1 MDRKINA
8 YMELLDENNG
18 AKFSECEKHRLY
30 LWRIW
35 DESKTKIMFIGL
47 NPSKA
52 NKSFDDNTMKRVKQI
67 SLNLG
72 YGGCYMTNLFT
83 FISKDPSGLDM
94 ALGNHE
100 SSDEILKYV
109 ASKCSK
115 IVFAWGNFKVM
126 GRDNEIKK
134 MFPDAY
140 ALKINQNGSPR
151 HPLYVNADIAPV
163 KYQ

>member
-1 MDRKINA
+1 
-8 YMELLDENNG
+8 MELLNENNG
-18 AKFSECEKHRLY
+18 AKFSKCSEHRFY

-35 DESKTKIMFIGL
+35 DESKPKIMVIGL
-47 NPSKA
+47 NPSIA
-52 NKSFDDNTMKRVKQI
+52 NENIDDNTIKRVKKI
-67 SLNLG
+67 SFNLG
-72 YGGCYMTNLFT
+72 YGGFYMTNLFT
-83 FISKDPSGLDM
+83 FISTDPSRLDM

-109 ASKCSK
+109 ASKCDK

-134 MFPDAY
+134 MFPNAY
-140 ALKINQNGSPR
+140 ALKININGSPR
-151 HPLYVNADIAPV
+151 HPLYVDGDVVPV